1 MRYLRTRHI
10 DADQLLGDD
19 DAILTTSSENAVGGD
34 GGVVRT
40 GWAFLRNA
48 Q

>member
-19 DAILTTSSENAVGGD
+19 EAILTTSSENAGGGD
-34 GGVVRT
+34 GGVART
-40 GWAFLRNA
+40 ALAILRNA